1 MCGQTAFLRTLIL
14 GALASLLL
22 TGAAT
27 AQLVNENLLVG
38 LPAGFKIAFQDRKPN
53 IQMTEAIPS
62 NETLENWTEMVTI
75 QIFFGMKS
83 TPDQFRSRLEQWWRG
98 ACADGRGDE
107 ITKGAEKGYPFAIFV
122 LSCPLN
128 PKTGKPE
135 ITWFKAVQGN
145 DSFYLVQKA
154 FKYMP
159 SKDQVTLTMKY
170 LGAVTVCDLRLAERR
185 CPQTQR

>member
-1 MCGQTAFLRTLIL
+1 MRGHTAFLRTLL
-14 GALASLLL
+14 STALASLLL

-38 LPAGFKIAFQDRKPN
+38 LPAGFKVAFQDRKPN
-53 IQMTEAIPS
+53 VQMTEAIPS
-62 NETLENWTEMVTI
+62 GETLETWTEMITI
-75 QIFFGMKS
+75 QVFSGMKS
-83 TPDQFRSRLEQWWRG
+83 TPDQFRSRLEQFWRG

-107 ITKGAEKGYPFAIFV
+107 ITKGAEKGYPFMIFV

-154 FKYMP
+154 FKSMP
-159 SKDQVTLTMKY
+159 SKDQVTQTMQY
-170 LGAVTVCDLRLAERR
+170 LGAVTVCDSRLAERR
-185 CPQTQR
+185 CPQTR